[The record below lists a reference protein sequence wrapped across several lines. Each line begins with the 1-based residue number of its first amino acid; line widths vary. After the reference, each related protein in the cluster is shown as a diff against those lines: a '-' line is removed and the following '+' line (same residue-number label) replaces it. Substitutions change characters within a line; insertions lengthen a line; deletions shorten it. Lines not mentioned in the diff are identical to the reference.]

1 MFDRM
6 SARHEA
12 GHAIVAAALGM
23 GHVAI
28 VRADGSGL
36 TRFFDNAQFDNLAP
50 SDAAL
55 LAVAGSVAE
64 TVVLDGNLKRAV
76 SDVLSAEGDGDMLR
90 TALRAL
96 GGGENTVMAVVMS
109 ARSILLQHRAEF
121 DRLTTALEC
130 DGIGQARLGG
140 SGVAPERKGAP
151 VARLGGSGVAPE
163 RKGAPVAGLTELR
176 AIVAQAHGN
185 GNTALAALLNATI
198 ARREGRPTARVV
210 EIWRGAP

>member
-151 VARLGGSGVAPE
+151 VA
-163 RKGAPVAGLTELR
+163 GLTELR